1 MKRIWTAI
9 ALLLA
14 ILVLGGIG
22 ISIVHKQASQLIETI
37 DEARDAALN
46 GEMQKAMEFSQEL
59 KSQWEK
65 SDTILSIM
73 IRHDQMDHVVFSIH
87 GMIFHLEEEQL
98 DDFLNDCTTCFV
110 ALTEIWEAEVPS
122 LENIL

>member
-22 ISIVHKQASQLIETI
+22 ISVVHKQTSELIETI
-37 DEARDAALN
+37 GEARDAALN

-87 GMIFHLEEEQL
+87 GMISHLEEEQL
-98 DDFLNDCTTCFV
+98 DDFLNDCSTCLV
-110 ALTEIWEAEVPS
+110 ALTEIWKAEVPS

>member
-22 ISIVHKQASQLIETI
+22 ISIVHKQTSQLIETI

-46 GEMQKAMEFSQEL
+46 GEIQKAIEFSQKL

-87 GMIFHLEEEQL
+87 SMIFHLEEEQL

-110 ALTEIWEAEVPS
+110 ALTEIWKAEVPS